1 MSLHQAARR
10 QGTFFFFGS
19 SVALFGGLVIK
30 LCCLL
35 SALRGKDAY
44 RPEWLQKGSRR
55 PLPCGPPPW
64 DRVFPKNSH
73 SSCWMGKQTRK
84 QQGERGVQH
93 AIPCTPH
100 SPHPPHTAP
109 RAARQPQ
116 QVRPLVS
123 VQCRAV
129 QCPGTWQGWIFLY
142 HWFNICIYIQIITG
156 LWILK
161 SKSEEMLPC
170 LLQSLLV
177 HWGLII
183 LHRLQL
189 PRFPTRRPSLQL
201 LIEAL
206 EEAPEG
212 NSEHQY
218 DLPLVRHAAL
228 IHMNCPGRAWVW

>member
-1 MSLHQAARR
+1 MSLRLSALFEEHVSPILADYKAIHGLTDKLTTRGADRQTRLTTDRQTRHAMKRR
-10 QGTFFFFGS
+10 RRRRSESPSSSTASRYLFFLWFFCGS
-19 SVALFGGLVIK
+19 FGGLVIK

-142 HWFNICIYIQIITG
+142 HWFNIYLYTNYY
-156 LWILK
+156 W
-161 SKSEEMLPC
+161 
-170 LLQSLLV
+170 
-177 HWGLII
+177 
-183 LHRLQL
+183 
-189 PRFPTRRPSLQL
+189 
-201 LIEAL
+201 
-206 EEAPEG
+206 
-212 NSEHQY
+212 
-218 DLPLVRHAAL
+218 PL
-228 IHMNCPGRAWVW
+228 NFKE